1 MIFFSIGLPSRFAE
15 WCDGV
20 ATRLVETALG
30 PADLISANTLEEIG
44 LAAVRAHGGH
54 LVIGAR
60 QPAEGLRAALTAA
73 QCGFIVA
80 LDDPRAAL
88 HNLAV
93 RHGLEWK
100 AATRATAT
108 SCASIANFALMP
120 DAVVLRA
127 DEVSRDPIAA
137 AGLIA
142 RCLGL
147 ELDASDIAAC
157 AGSTAAVRPDTA
169 EDAAD
174 PWWDQLAT
182 ADREIAGGA
191 LTGYAEYFSGQRLG
205 QLIWARD
212 LFFLGDDPTQCADR
226 VIDLAGGIRNLLFGP
241 YIALPP
247 GAWTTTV
254 TLAVSRDAAGMSLGV
269 EVIAGPRC
277 VCLCHTSIVPDER
290 GLCQANLAFTVDAST
305 DQPIQLRVANLLP
318 ASSGRLALGQVVLT
332 AQTGAHVEIPA
343 ELSTALGL

>member
-15 WCDGV
+15 WCDVV
-20 ATRLVETALG
+20 ATRLVEMALG
-30 PADLISANTLEEIG
+30 PADLVSANNLEEIG
-44 LAAVRAHGGH
+44 LAAVRTHGGH
-54 LVIGAR
+54 LVVGAR
-60 QPAEGLRAALTAA
+60 QPTEGLRSALTET
-73 QCGFIVA
+73 QCSFIVA

-108 SCASIANFALMP
+108 SCAAMMSYALMP

-127 DEVSRDPIAA
+127 DQNGRDPIAA

-147 ELDASDIAAC
+147 ELNAADIAAC
-157 AGSTAAVRPDTA
+157 AASIPPVRA
-169 EDAAD
+169 DAADDASD
-174 PWWDQLAT
+174 PWWDRLET
-182 ADREIAGGA
+182 ADREIAGCA

-212 LFFLGDDPTQCADR
+212 LFFLGDDPNQCADR

-247 GAWTTTV
+247 GAWTSTV
-254 TLAVSRDAAGMSLGV
+254 TLAVSREAAGMSFGV

-290 GLCQANLAFTVDAST
+290 GLCQANLAFTVEAST
-305 DQPIQLRVANLLP
+305 DQPISLRVANLLP
-318 ASSGRLALGQVVLT
+318 ASSGRLALGQVVLNT
-332 AQTGAHVEIPA
+332 QTGARVEIPA